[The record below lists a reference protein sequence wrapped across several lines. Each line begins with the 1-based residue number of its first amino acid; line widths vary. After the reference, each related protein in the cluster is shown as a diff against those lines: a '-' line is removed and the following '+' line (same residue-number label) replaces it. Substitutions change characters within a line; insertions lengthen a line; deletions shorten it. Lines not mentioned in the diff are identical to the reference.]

1 LILGLDDY
9 AIVELVIILEE
20 EFGVTIEDEEA
31 IGLESVTELVLLFNR
46 YYSNKKNR
54 FKIAN
59 MKKTEFMTK
68 V

>member
-1 LILGLDDY
+1 M
-9 AIVELVIILEE
+9 ELVIILEE
-20 EFGVTIEDEEA
+20 EFGVIIEDEEA

-59 MKKTEFMTK
+59 MKNA
-68 V
+68 VR